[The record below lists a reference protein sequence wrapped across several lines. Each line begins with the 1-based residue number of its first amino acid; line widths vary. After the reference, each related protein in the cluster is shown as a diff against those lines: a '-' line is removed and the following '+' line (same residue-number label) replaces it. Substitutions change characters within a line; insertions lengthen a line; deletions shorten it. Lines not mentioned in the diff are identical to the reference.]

1 MSVDILADGTL
12 QLDKRV
18 ELPDVLD
25 LLVVGGGPAGTAA
38 AFRAKE
44 LGMTALVVD
53 YDDLIS
59 MKKASGRA
67 HDLLDIQELRAK
79 RELPG

>member
-1 MSVDILADGTL
+1 MDTDAGPVDFLKDVPGADDYD
-12 QLDKRV
+12 QLRSRALKADA
-18 ELPDVLD
+18 
-25 LLVVGGGPAGTAA
+25 GGIAVW
-38 AFRAKE
+38 
-44 LGMTALVVD
+44 VVD

-67 HDLLDIQELRAK
+67 QDLLDIQELRAK